1 MRKGKKKSIT
11 REKENIEILKDMQS
25 FLLMKNSLK
34 IGLKKKIITKTNA
47 YFHQKHWKDKRL
59 HISRP

>member
-34 IGLKKKIITKTNA
+34 IGLKKK
-47 YFHQKHWKDKRL
+47 
-59 HISRP
+59 S